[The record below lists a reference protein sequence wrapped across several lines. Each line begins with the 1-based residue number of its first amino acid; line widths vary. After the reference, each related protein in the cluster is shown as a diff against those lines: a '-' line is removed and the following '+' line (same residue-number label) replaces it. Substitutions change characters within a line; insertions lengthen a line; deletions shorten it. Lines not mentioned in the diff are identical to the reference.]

1 MEPVD
6 PAVFAGHDP
15 QWRGAW
21 EERLDADSRRQVTS
35 AIKDGSRLD
44 DPALEPFLHGLIARR
59 RRQNRWRIAQGVFTL
74 ALLGAW
80 VIATTVIRPS
90 LWSWFY
96 IASLLPGPPPLAG
109 HETADP
115 TVDLPCCRIEPH
127 DGPCIEPD
135 RSVGVGNADR
145 LSSLLLRPR
154 VNESAVA
161 RIDPLGR
168 PRVDKPNPT
177 RRRNDES

>member
-6 PAVFAGHDP
+6 PAVFAGRDP

-44 DPALEPFLHGLIARR
+44 DPALEPFLYGLIARR
-59 RRQNRWRIAQGVFTL
+59 RRQNRWRIVQGVFTL

-96 IASLLPGPPPLAG
+96 IASLIAGLAIVPFAVLR
-109 HETADP
+109 E
-115 TVDLPCCRIEPH
+115 
-127 DGPCIEPD
+127 
-135 RSVGVGNADR
+135 
-145 LSSLLLRPR
+145 RPR
-154 VNESAVA
+154 LDRAESVQTS
-161 RIDPLGR
+161 
-168 PRVDKPNPT
+168 PRG
-177 RRRNDES
+177 